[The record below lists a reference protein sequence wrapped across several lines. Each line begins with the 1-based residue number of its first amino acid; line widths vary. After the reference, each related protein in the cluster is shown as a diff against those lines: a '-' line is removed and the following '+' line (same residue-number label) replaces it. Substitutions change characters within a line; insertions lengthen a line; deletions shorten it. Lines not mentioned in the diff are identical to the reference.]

1 MKHRDQRHTDVW
13 FSAKM
18 PKNFT
23 GCVCSHAMVNGEA
36 KAMRLLACSNKWKI
50 QLGKKKTKKFVKE
63 CRFVCGAR
71 SSVAFRGEV
80 SMKLHSE

>member
-50 QLGKKKTKKFVKE
+50 QLGKKKTKKI
-63 CRFVCGAR
+63 RQRMSVCM
-71 SSVAFRGEV
+71 RGSILRGFSWRGFDEIAQ
-80 SMKLHSE
+80 